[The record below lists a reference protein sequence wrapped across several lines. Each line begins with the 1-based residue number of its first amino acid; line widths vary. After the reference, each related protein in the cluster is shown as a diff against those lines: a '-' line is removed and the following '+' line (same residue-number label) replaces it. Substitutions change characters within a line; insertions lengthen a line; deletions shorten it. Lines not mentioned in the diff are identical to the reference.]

1 MLETVGYVFPND
13 LHIHW
18 SLMIVLYPYITGLV
32 AGAFV
37 VSSLYHVFNIEALK
51 PISRFALM
59 ASLAFL
65 LVATWPLLLHLGHP
79 LRGINVMITPN
90 FTSAMAGFGYFYS
103 GYLIILLF
111 EVWLVFRK
119 DIVTYAKQTR
129 GLKQTIYKILALGV
143 YDISDEAQKIDK
155 KLVTFLAAIG
165 IPGAFL
171 LHGYVGF
178 LFGAL
183 KSNPWWSTPLMP
195 IIFIFSAVVS
205 GMAALIVMYQLAM
218 KWKGYVIDRG
228 VISTLCGWL
237 WMFLIITASLE
248 ILELITLS
256 YEKAEEWEIIS
267 QLLFGP
273 LAFSFLG
280 LQMILG
286 VLIPFILLMIIVLLD
301 KSMGDK
307 VANTLSFTAASLL
320 LIQVFAMRWNVVIGG
335 QMISKS
341 LTGLREAYHPGL
353 FEKEGILTA
362 IGVMIVPFVFIFVA
376 ELLLPMF
383 KYSEEQ
389 TKKLKEQTP
398 TGSTYSD
405 TSYTE

>member
-1 MLETVGYVFPND
+1 MLETIGFVFPND

-37 VSSLYHVFNIEALK
+37 VSSLYHVFDMEALK
-51 PISRFALM
+51 PVSRFALM

-79 LRGINVMITPN
+79 FRGINVMITPN
-90 FTSAMAGFGYFYS
+90 PTSAMAGFGYFYS

-119 DIVTYAKQTR
+119 DIITYARRSR

-143 YDISDEAQKIDK
+143 YDTSEKAQAIDRK
-155 KLVTFLAAIG
+155 MVKFLAAIG

-205 GMAALIVMYQLAM
+205 GIAALIVMYQVAM
-218 KWKGYVIDRG
+218 KLKGLVIDRNC
-228 VISTLCGWL
+228 IDTMCGWL

-248 ILELITLS
+248 LLELVTLS
-256 YEKAEEWEIIS
+256 YEKAEEWEIIG
-267 QLLFGP
+267 QLLAGP
-273 LAFSFLG
+273 LSFSFLG
-280 LQMILG
+280 LQMIVG
-286 VLIPFILLMIIVLLD
+286 VLIPFILLMIIVLLREN
-301 KSMGDK
+301 MGDR
-307 VANTLSFTAASLL
+307 VANTLSFTAATLL

-341 LTGLREAYHPGL
+341 LAGLREAYKPEL
-353 FEKEGILTA
+353 FGKEGIMAA
-362 IGVMIVPFVFIFVA
+362 IGIMIVPFIIIFVA
-376 ELLLPMF
+376 EWLLPMF
-383 KYSEEQ
+383 RYSEEQ
-389 TKKLKEQTP
+389 TEKLSENT
-398 TGSTYSD
+398 TTY
-405 TSYTE
+405 YE

>member
-1 MLETVGYVFPND
+1 MLETIGFVFPND

-37 VSSLYHVFNIEALK
+37 VSSLYHVFDLEALK
-51 PISRFALM
+51 PVSRFALM

-79 LRGINVMITPN
+79 FRGINVMITPN
-90 FTSAMAGFGYFYS
+90 PTSAMAGFGYFYS
-103 GYLIILLF
+103 GYMVILLF

-119 DIVTYAKQTR
+119 DIITYARRSR
-129 GLKQTIYKILALGV
+129 GLKQTLYKILALGV
-143 YDISDEAQKIDK
+143 YDTSDKSLAIDGK
-155 KLVTFLAAIG
+155 VIKFLAAIG

-205 GMAALIVMYQLAM
+205 GIAALIVMYQVAM
-218 KWKGYVIDRG
+218 KLKGLVIDRAC
-228 VISTLCGWL
+228 IDTMCGWL
-237 WMFLIITASLE
+237 WMFLMITASLE
-248 ILELITLS
+248 LLELVTLS
-256 YEKAEEWEIIS
+256 YEKAEEWEIIG
-267 QLLFGP
+267 QLLGGP
-273 LAFSFLG
+273 LSFSFLG
-280 LQMILG
+280 LQMIVG
-286 VLIPFILLMIIVLLD
+286 VLIPFILLMIIVLM
-301 KSMGDK
+301 KENMGDK
-307 VANTLSFTAASLL
+307 VANTLSFTAATLL

-341 LTGLREAYHPGL
+341 LAGLREAYRPEVFG
-353 FEKEGILTA
+353 KEGILAA
-362 IGVMIVPFVFIFVA
+362 IGIMIVPFVFIFVA
-376 ELLLPMF
+376 EWLLPMF
-383 KYSEEQ
+383 RYSEEQ
-389 TKKLKEQTP
+389 TEKLQQ
-398 TGSTYSD
+398 GASTFQ
-405 TSYTE
+405 E

>member
-1 MLETVGYVFPND
+1 MLETIGYVFPND

-37 VSSLYHVFNIEALK
+37 VSSLYHVFNIESLK
-51 PISRFALM
+51 PVARFALM

-90 FTSAMAGFGYFYS
+90 ATSAMAGFGYFYS
-103 GYLIILLF
+103 AYMVILLI

-119 DIVTYAKQTR
+119 DIVTYAKKSR
-129 GLKQTIYKILALGV
+129 GLKQSIYKLLALGV
-143 YDISDEAQKIDK
+143 YDISEKAQETDK
-155 KLVTFLAAIG
+155 KVVKFLAAIG

-205 GMAALIVMYQLAM
+205 GIAALIVMYQIVMIL
-218 KWKGYVIDRG
+218 KGYVIDRST
-228 VISTLCGWL
+228 ISTMCQWL

-267 QLLFGP
+267 QLLGGP
-273 LAFSFLG
+273 LSFSFLG
-280 LQMILG
+280 LQMIVG

-301 KSMGDK
+301 KSMGDR
-307 VANTLSFTAASLL
+307 VANTLSFTASSLL
-320 LIQVFAMRWNVVIGG
+320 LIQVFSMRWNVVIGG

-341 LTGLREAYHPGL
+341 LAGLREAYRPEMFG
-353 FEKEGILTA
+353 KEGILVA
-362 IGVMIVPFVFIFVA
+362 IGIMFVPFVFILVA
-376 ELLLPMF
+376 EKLLPMF
-383 KYSEEQ
+383 KFSEEQ
-389 TKKLKEQTP
+389 TRKANEP
-398 TGSTYSD
+398 PAPSVG
-405 TSYTE
+405 TSYE

>member
-1 MLETVGYVFPND
+1 MVDILGFVFPND
-13 LHIHW
+13 IHIHW

-37 VSSLYHVFNIEALK
+37 VSSLYHVFDIEALK
-51 PISRFALM
+51 PVSRFALM

-90 FTSAMAGFGYFYS
+90 PTSAMAGFGYFYS
-103 GYLIILLF
+103 GYMIILLF
-111 EVWLVFRK
+111 EVWLVYRK
-119 DIVTYAKQTR
+119 DIVTYARQSR
-129 GLKQTIYKILALGV
+129 GIKRTIYKVLALGV
-143 YDISDEAQKIDK
+143 YDVSEKARAIDGK
-155 KLVTFLAAIG
+155 VIKFLAAIG

-178 LFGAL
+178 IFGAL

-205 GMAALIVMYQLAM
+205 GIAALIVMYQVAM
-218 KWKGYVIDRG
+218 KLKGYVIDRAC
-228 VISTLCGWL
+228 IDTMCGWL
-237 WMFLIITASLE
+237 WMFLMITASLE
-248 ILELITLS
+248 LLELVTLS

-267 QLLFGP
+267 QLLKGP
-273 LAFSFLG
+273 LSFSFLG
-280 LQMILG
+280 IQMIMG
-286 VLIPFILLMIIVLLD
+286 VLIPFVLLMILVLMRGN
-301 KSMGDK
+301 MGDK

-341 LTGLREAYHPGL
+341 LAGLRESYHPEMFG
-353 FEKEGILTA
+353 KEGILAA
-362 IGVMIVPFVFIFVA
+362 IGVMIVPFIFIFVA
-376 ELLLPMF
+376 EWLLPMF
-383 KYSEEQ
+383 RYSEEQ
-389 TKKLKEQTP
+389 TD
-398 TGSTYSD
+398 STRQAATTTY
-405 TSYTE
+405 E

>member
-1 MLETVGYVFPND
+1 MLETIGFVFPND

-37 VSSLYHVFNIEALK
+37 VSSLYHVFDMEALK
-51 PISRFALM
+51 PVSRFALM

-79 LRGINVMITPN
+79 FRGINVMITPN
-90 FTSAMAGFGYFYS
+90 PTSAMAGFGYFYS

-119 DIVTYAKQTR
+119 DIITYARRSR

-143 YDISDEAQKIDK
+143 YDTSEKAQAIDRK
-155 KLVTFLAAIG
+155 MVKFLAAIG

-205 GMAALIVMYQLAM
+205 GIAALIVMYQVAM
-218 KWKGYVIDRG
+218 KLKGLVIDRNC
-228 VISTLCGWL
+228 IDTMCGWL

-248 ILELITLS
+248 LLELVTLS
-256 YEKAEEWEIIS
+256 YEKAEEWEIIG
-267 QLLFGP
+267 QLLGGP
-273 LAFSFLG
+273 LSFSFLG
-280 LQMILG
+280 LQMIVG
-286 VLIPFILLMIIVLLD
+286 VLIPFILLMIIVLLREN
-301 KSMGDK
+301 MGDR
-307 VANTLSFTAASLL
+307 VANTLSFTAATLL

-341 LTGLREAYHPGL
+341 LAGLREAYKPEL
-353 FEKEGILTA
+353 FGKEGIMAA
-362 IGVMIVPFVFIFVA
+362 IGIMIVPFIIIFVA
-376 ELLLPMF
+376 EWLLPMF
-383 KYSEEQ
+383 RYSEEQ
-389 TKKLKEQTP
+389 TEKLSENT
-398 TGSTYSD
+398 TTY
-405 TSYTE
+405 YE

>member
-1 MLETVGYVFPND
+1 MLETIGFVFPND

-37 VSSLYHVFNIEALK
+37 VSSLYHVFDIEALK
-51 PISRFALM
+51 PVSRFALM
-59 ASLAFL
+59 ASMAFL

-79 LRGINVMITPN
+79 FRGINVMITPN
-90 FTSAMAGFGYFYS
+90 ATSAMAGFGYFYS
-103 GYLIILLF
+103 GYMVILLV

-119 DIVTYAKQTR
+119 DIITYARRSR
-129 GLKQTIYKILALGV
+129 GLKQTIYKLLALGV
-143 YDISDEAQKIDK
+143 YDTSEKAQAIDRK
-155 KLVTFLAAIG
+155 MVKFLAAIG

-205 GMAALIVMYQLAM
+205 GIAALIVMYQVAM
-218 KWKGYVIDRG
+218 KLKGLVIDRAC
-228 VISTLCGWL
+228 IDTMCGWL
-237 WMFLIITASLE
+237 WMFLMITASLE
-248 ILELITLS
+248 LLELVTLS
-256 YEKAEEWEIIS
+256 YEKAEEWEIIG

-273 LAFSFLG
+273 LSFSFLG
-280 LQMILG
+280 LQMIVG
-286 VLIPFILLMIIVLLD
+286 VLIPFILLMIIVLM
-301 KSMGDK
+301 KKNMGDK
-307 VANTLSFTAASLL
+307 VANTLSFTAATLL

-341 LTGLREAYHPGL
+341 LAGLREAYKPEL
-353 FEKEGILTA
+353 FGKEGIMMA
-362 IGVMIVPFVFIFVA
+362 IGIMVVPFVIIFVA
-376 ELLLPMF
+376 EWLLPMF
-383 KYSEEQ
+383 RYSEEQ
-389 TKKLKEQTP
+389 TEKLSENT
-398 TGSTYSD
+398 TTY
-405 TSYTE
+405 YE